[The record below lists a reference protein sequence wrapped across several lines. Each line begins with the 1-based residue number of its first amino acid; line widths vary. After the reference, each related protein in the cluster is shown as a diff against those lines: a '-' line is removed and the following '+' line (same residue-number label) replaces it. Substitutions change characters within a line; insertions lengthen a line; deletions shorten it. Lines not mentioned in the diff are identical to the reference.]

1 MVKVGR
7 RTTLSVPFVV
17 IPTKEGE
24 YPIEVKAEMKDSMLT
39 DGIRKMLQVVV
50 RKHSHLSESTK
61 LVVDDVMSFLGFFP
75 PFLA

>member
-17 IPTKEGE
+17 IPTKEGQ

-39 DGIRKMLQVVV
+39 DGIRKTLQVVV
-50 RKHSHLSESTK
+50 RKRCHSRLPEFTK
-61 LVVDDVMSFLGFFP
+61 LHP
-75 PFLA
+75 Q

>member
-17 IPTKEGE
+17 IPTKEGQ

-39 DGIRKMLQVVV
+39 DGIRKTLQVVV
-50 RKHSHLSESTK
+50 RQYSHLSK
-61 LVVDDVMSFLGFFP
+61 LSKLHPQCEMMS
-75 PFLA
+75 